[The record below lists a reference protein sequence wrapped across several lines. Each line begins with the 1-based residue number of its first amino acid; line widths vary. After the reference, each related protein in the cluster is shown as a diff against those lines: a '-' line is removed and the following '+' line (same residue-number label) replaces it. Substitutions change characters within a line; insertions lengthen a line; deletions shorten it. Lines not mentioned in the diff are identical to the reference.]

1 MRANKRTDEHVAQC
15 LLLTSRLWAVQNHRT
30 MGRNALKSTHLFH
43 KPKALSDY
51 FGSERTSEQMNAV
64 EQSKECGESE
74 LVSGG
79 GEQISGQ
86 MNGPVVYASIPVYMY
101 HSSHCTE

>member
-1 MRANKRTDEHVAQC
+1 
-15 LLLTSRLWAVQNHRT
+15 
-30 MGRNALKSTHLFH
+30 
-43 KPKALSDY
+43 
-51 FGSERTSEQMNAV
+51 MNAV

-86 MNGPVVYASIPVYMY
+86 MNGPVVYASIRVSFFSLYRLNAVIPLKVINDLLNP
-101 HSSHCTE
+101 E